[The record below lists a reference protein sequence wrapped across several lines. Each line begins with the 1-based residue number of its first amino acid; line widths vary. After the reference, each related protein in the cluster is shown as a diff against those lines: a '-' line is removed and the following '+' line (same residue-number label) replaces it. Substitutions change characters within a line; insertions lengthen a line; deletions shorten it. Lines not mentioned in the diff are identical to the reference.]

1 MEQNK
6 VLIDLGRYDELL
18 LQEGQLQLAKQI
30 IFNQNNCLYQGKDIV
45 FSIDGNQVKLV
56 FPFDYNLHLNC
67 LQEKE
72 CQNV

>member
-18 LQEGQLQLAKQI
+18 LAEAQLQLAKQI
-30 IFNQNNCLYQGKDIV
+30 LFNENNVLYQSKSVI
-45 FSIDGNQVKLV
+45 FSIDGNQVKLA
-56 FPFDYNLHLNC
+56 FPLYYDLQLNY